1 MGSIFAIAFRLT
13 LVTLVLTG
21 VVYPVFS
28 TGVASVLFGRQA
40 EGSILRNEQGEP
52 VGSELIGQRFT
63 SPAYLQ
69 PRPSAAGADGY
80 DPTAS
85 SGSNLGPTSQKLR
98 DRITAEIERLRGEN
112 PDAPPGPIPAD
123 LVFASGSGLD
133 PHLTPE
139 GALWQVPR
147 VAKARGV
154 APERVGS
161 VVEASVEGRQLGI
174 FGEPRVN
181 VLKLNLVLDRQF
193 GTPVALAGE

>member
-1 MGSIFAIAFRLT
+1 MGSIIAVAFRLT

-21 VVYPVFS
+21 LVYPVVS
-28 TGVASVLFGRQA
+28 TGVAKALFGRQA
-40 EGSILRNEQGEP
+40 EGSLLRNERGET

-63 SPAYLQ
+63 RPAYLQ
-69 PRPSAAGADGY
+69 PRPSAAGTDGY

-98 DRITAEIERLRGEN
+98 DRITAEIERLRAEN

-123 LVFASGSGLD
+123 LVFASASGLD

-147 VAKARGV
+147 IAKARGV
-154 APERVGS
+154 AVERVRGG
-161 VVEASVEGRQLGI
+161 VEASVEQRQLGL

-181 VLKLNLVLDRQF
+181 VLKLNLALDRQF
-193 GTPVALAGE
+193 GTPVAMAGE

>member
-1 MGSIFAIAFRLT
+1 MGSIFAVAFRLS

-28 TGVASVLFGRQA
+28 TGIASVLFGRQA

-63 SPAYLQ
+63 SPGYLQ

-80 DPTAS
+80 EPTAS
-85 SGSNLGPTSQKLR
+85 GGSNLGPTSQKLR
-98 DRITAEIERLRGEN
+98 DRITAEIERLRAEN
-112 PDAPPGPIPAD
+112 PDAPLGPIPAD

-133 PHLTPE
+133 PHLTPD

-147 VAKARGV
+147 IAKARGV
-154 APERVGS
+154 APERLRS

-181 VLKLNLVLDRQF
+181 VLKLNLALDRQF
-193 GTPVALAGE
+193 GTPVAMAGE